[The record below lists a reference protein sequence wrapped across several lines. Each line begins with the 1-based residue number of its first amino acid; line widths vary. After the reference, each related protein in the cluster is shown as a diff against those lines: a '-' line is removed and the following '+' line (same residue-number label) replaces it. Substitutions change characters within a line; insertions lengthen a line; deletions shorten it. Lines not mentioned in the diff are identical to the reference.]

1 MVKDWAMSVTTHP
14 SAVRSSLVPVMA
26 ALAAGT
32 LLFGL
37 LFLPECRAAVGVW
50 LASTAYG
57 HCFLVLPM
65 AAYLVWDRRD
75 SLRGLQP
82 LPTPAFAVLAVP
94 AALAWFAA
102 ERLGIMEGRQLAA
115 LAGLEVLFLTLLG
128 WRMFLALSG
137 PLLFLVFLVPFG
149 AFITPALQSFTAGF
163 IAAGLHLLGIPA
175 YITEL
180 TIEISAGSFY
190 VAEACAGLR
199 FLIAAVAF
207 GVFYALLNY
216 RSPGRRVAFIAASII
231 VPILANGVRALG
243 IVVLGNVLGSAEAAA
258 ADHVIYGWGFFSVV
272 MLLLVAA
279 GMPWRQAPVAA
290 APWQPGLPLRM
301 GPLWPAV
308 AVFVVCAAGPAAAAL
323 LNQRGAPART
333 TAAPALATP
342 PGCVLGGTL
351 PAGDGE
357 VRTAYQCDGRTVTVT
372 VVTLPYRAPP
382 DQLQRERTRLAIPPG
397 AEDTALSPLRT
408 APPDSGRWSLFDSRE
423 PDLIAGISAWVDGA
437 PAEGGLAG
445 RLRLAWDSL
454 HGPSHLP
461 LLMAVVPTTN
471 ERATASDRQR
481 AKELIGRFVEAQ
493 RGLTAAVADAT
504 RVSGR

>member
-1 MVKDWAMSVTTHP
+1 MSVTTHP
-14 SAVRSSLVPVMA
+14 VALRSTFVPVMA
-26 ALAAGT
+26 ALAVGT

-50 LASTAYG
+50 LVSTAYG

-65 AAYLVWDRRD
+65 AAYLVWDRRE

-82 LPTPAFAVLAVP
+82 RPTPAFALLAVP
-94 AALAWFAA
+94 AAAAWFAA

-128 WRMFLALSG
+128 RRVFLALSG

-175 YITEL
+175 YITDL

-199 FLIAAVAF
+199 FLVAAVAF

-216 RSPGRRVAFIAASII
+216 HSPGRRLAFIAASIV
-231 VPILANGVRALG
+231 VPIVANGARALG
-243 IVVLGNVLGSAEAAA
+243 IVVLGNVLGSAEAAV
-258 ADHVIYGWGFFSVV
+258 ADHIIYGWGFFSVV

-279 GMPWRQAPVAA
+279 GMPWRQPPLVAPPPQPAPVL
-290 APWQPGLPLRM
+290 PGW
-301 GPLWPAV
+301 PLWPAV
-308 AVFVVCAAGPAAAAL
+308 AVIAICAVGPSAAAL
-323 LNQRGAPART
+323 LNQRGAPSGS
-333 TAAPALATP
+333 TATLALATP
-342 PGCVLGGTL
+342 SGCVPGNAL
-351 PAGDGE
+351 PAVE
-357 VRTAYQCDGRTVTVT
+357 QQVRTEYRCEDSRTLIVTVF
-372 VVTLPYRAPP
+372 VLPYLAPP

-397 AEDTALSPLRT
+397 AEDTAVSPLRN
-408 APPDSGRWSLFDSRE
+408 ASPASGRWSVFESRE
-423 PDLIAGISAWVDGA
+423 PDLIVGISAWVNGV

-445 RLRLAWDSL
+445 RMRLAWDSL
-454 HGPSHLP
+454 YGSSHLP
-461 LLMAVVPTTN
+461 LLMAVAPGLN
-471 ERATASDRQR
+471 GHATVADRQR
-481 AKELIGRFVEAQ
+481 AKDLIGTFVNAQ
-493 RGLTAAVADAT
+493 NDLTSAVADAT
-504 RVSGR
+504 KIVSK

>member
-1 MVKDWAMSVTTHP
+1 MSVTTHP
-14 SAVRSSLVPVMA
+14 AAIRSTLMPVMA

-50 LASTAYG
+50 LVSTAYG

-82 LPTPAFAVLAVP
+82 RPTPAFALLAVP
-94 AALAWFAA
+94 AAAAWFAA

-128 WRMFLALSG
+128 RRMFLALSG

-175 YITEL
+175 YITDL

-216 RSPGRRVAFIAASII
+216 HSPGRRIAFIAASIV
-231 VPILANGVRALG
+231 VPIVANGVRALG
-243 IVVLGNVLGSAEAAA
+243 IVVLGNVLGSAEAAV
-258 ADHVIYGWGFFSVV
+258 ADHIIYGWGFFSAV

-279 GMPWRQAPVAA
+279 GMPWRQAPLL
-290 APWQPGLPLRM
+290 APPRQPAPVLPAW
-301 GPLWPAV
+301 PLWPAV
-308 AVFVVCAAGPAAAAL
+308 AVIGICATGPAAAAL
-323 LNQRGAPART
+323 LNQRSALAGTAAT
-333 TAAPALATP
+333 LALAAPAGCM
-342 PGCVLGGTL
+342 PGNAV
-351 PAGDGE
+351 PAMDGQ
-357 VRTAYQCDGRTVTVT
+357 VRTEYRCEDGQSLTVT
-372 VVTLPYRAPP
+372 VVVLPYLAPP
-382 DQLQRERTRLAIPPG
+382 DQLQRERTRLTIPPG
-397 AEDTALSPLRT
+397 AEDTAVSSLRSP
-408 APPDSGRWSLFDSRE
+408 PPSGGRWSVFESRE
-423 PDLIAGISAWVDGA
+423 PDLIVGISAWVNGV

-445 RLRLAWDSL
+445 RMRLAWDSL
-454 HGPSHLP
+454 RGSSHLP
-461 LLMAVVPTTN
+461 LLMAVAPSLSGHATT
-471 ERATASDRQR
+471 ADRQR
-481 AKELIGRFVEAQ
+481 AKDLIARFVDAQ
-493 RGLTAAVADAT
+493 QNLTSIVADTTKVA
-504 RVSGR
+504 GN